1 MTNNPRR
8 WSLDFIQLEIIAFYD
23 FFLKIRAREVLE
35 FRLATRKVWTSLKW
49 SSFSLKWP
57 EIEAWNEVLK
67 WKFMN
72 FLKNQCLKGQV
83 DHFIKNL
90 ELFENYFWL
99 KNIIFV
105 ENYSK
110 LWKWKILVIFHEH
123 FWNNKF
129 MVWHSKGLKFIE
141 IWSKM
146 KKWSSHDMSVN
157 PTAHL
162 KQTNNEKRTF
172 PSSGMLS
179 WLCNISH
186 WSISDLILKNRKTPN
201 FQNEQFH

>member
-1 MTNNPRR
+1 M
-8 WSLDFIQLEIIAFYD
+8 
-23 FFLKIRAREVLE
+23 
-35 FRLATRKVWTSLKW
+35 WTSLKW

-90 ELFENYFWL
+90 ELFENYLWL

-141 IWSKM
+141 IWPKM
-146 KKWSSHDMSVN
+146 KKMVKPRYVRKPHR
-157 PTAHL
+157 AFE
-162 KQTNNEKRTF
+162 TNEQ
-172 PSSGMLS
+172 
-179 WLCNISH
+179 WEANISEFGNAFVALQYFTLVDFRFNSEKLKNSEFSK
-186 WSISDLILKNRKTPN
+186 WTISFKSKISDIKNFTNDK
-201 FQNEQFH
+201 